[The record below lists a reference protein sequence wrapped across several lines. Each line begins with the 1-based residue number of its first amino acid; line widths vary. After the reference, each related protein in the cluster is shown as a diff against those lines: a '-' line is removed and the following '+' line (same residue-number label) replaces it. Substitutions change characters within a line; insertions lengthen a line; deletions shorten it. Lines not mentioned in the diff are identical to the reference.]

1 MLKPS
6 LNKYNNQIH
15 TTTRTTPNKAHNLD
29 KNKSDTER
37 KTQQKICKHKKGY
50 YVEIFDKEK
59 GNYISR
65 KETKNQ
71 WNERKYKVILNEDN
85 IMNNRYYKLDGISEK
100 YNRYKLLLVD

>member
-1 MLKPS
+1 MIRTNLILKEKH
-6 LNKYNNQIH
+6 NRKYANI
-15 TTTRTTPNKAHNLD
+15 
-29 KNKSDTER
+29 
-37 KTQQKICKHKKGY
+37 KKGD

-100 YNRYKLLLVD
+100 HNRYKLLLVD

>member
-1 MLKPS
+1 MIRTNLILKEKH
-6 LNKYNNQIH
+6 NRKY
-15 TTTRTTPNKAHNLD
+15 A
-29 KNKSDTER
+29 
-37 KTQQKICKHKKGY
+37 KIKKGD